1 MEKEKEAATELK
13 DIISIPGMG
22 GLYKVVA
29 QSKNGF
35 IVESLND
42 NKRLPIS
49 ASQRISSLVDIA
61 VFTTG
66 DDMPLKEVFKKIQ
79 DVDGGK
85 LSVDPKAD
93 PKVLKDYFKKVVPA
107 FDEERV
113 YASDMK
119 KILIWY
125 ELLNGKVDFNAKES
139 ADEEGKLTMNQEF
152 EKPIPKSHEGHSP
165 KADQHAKV
173 GQVKLRKKV

>member
-1 MEKEKEAATELK
+1 MELK
-13 DIISIPGMG
+13 DIISIPGTG

-35 IVESLND
+35 IVESLTD
-42 NKRLPIS
+42 NKRMPIS

-61 VFTTG
+61 LFTKNE
-66 DDMPLKEVFKKIQ
+66 DMPLKDVFKKIQ
-79 DVDGGK
+79 ETDGGK

-93 PKVLKDYFKKVVPA
+93 QKILKDYFKKIVPD

-119 KILIWY
+119 KILTWY
-125 ELLNGKVDFNAKES
+125 ELLSGKIDFTAKEES
-139 ADEEGKLTMNQEF
+139 SDEDKINITQESGR
-152 EKPIPKSHEGHSP
+152 PVPKVHESHSP